1 MEPLTSATLLPIIQ
15 LSITPVILIS
25 GEGALMLTLTG
36 RMGRIVDRTRSL
48 AGQVRQLAAAGDDAT
63 AGSERQHLESQ
74 LEIMWRRSRLIR
86 RAVTFAGLS
95 MLVACGLVLLTFATA
110 MLKQDLSLF
119 MIIFFTSSILLLIA
133 ALTAFLRDIHVSLHA
148 LHLEVIRARQGL

>member
-110 MLKQDLSLF
+110 VLKQDLSPF
-119 MIIFFTSSILLLIA
+119 MIIFFTGSILLLIA
-133 ALTAFLRDIHVSLHA
+133 ALTAFLRDIYVSLHA

>member
-1 MEPLTSATLLPIIQ
+1 MEPLTSSTLLPIIQ

-25 GEGALMLTLTG
+25 GEGALMLTLTN

-63 AGSERQHLESQ
+63 AGSERQHLETQ

-86 RAVTFAGLS
+86 WAVTYAGLS

-110 MLKQDLSLF
+110 VLAQDLSRY
-119 MIIFFTSSILLLIA
+119 MMIFFMGSILLLIA
-133 ALTAFLRDIHVSLHA
+133 ALAAFLRDIYVSLHA
-148 LHLEVIRARQGL
+148 LQLEVARARQGL

>member
-1 MEPLTSATLLPIIQ
+1 METLNSDTLLPIIQ

-25 GEGALMLTLTG
+25 GEGALMLTLTN

-48 AGQVRQLAAAGDDAT
+48 AGQVRQLATGTGGPAAGD
-63 AGSERQHLESQ
+63 ERKHLETQ
-74 LEIMWRRSRLIR
+74 LEIMWRRARLIR

-110 MLKQDLSLF
+110 LLEQDLAVF
-119 MIIFFTSSILLLIA
+119 MMVFFTTSILLLIA
-133 ALTAFLRDIHVSLHA
+133 ALTAFLRDIYVSLHA
-148 LHLEVIRARQGL
+148 LNLEVTRARQGI